1 MAILRVM
8 TALERYTGVAED
20 RIINTFHF
28 ATALPIAS
36 EADYD
41 AVTTSVL
48 NFFAGETPA
57 GAGATGGS
65 IFGNLSNL
73 VAAGTS
79 HTIKVYNLSDPMP
92 RPPRR
97 TETYNAAGATGNP
110 LPADVALVLSTNG
123 VVLAGADPKRRR
135 GRVYIGPLAASTLSV
150 QLSGGDIR
158 PSLTVRNAMAN
169 AGKRLMDSTG
179 PTWVVWSPTYGT
191 STPIVR
197 VRVDDQFDT
206 QRRRGGKPTE
216 FITRLKAA
224 T

>member
-1 MAILRVM
+1 MAILRVQ
-8 TALERYTGVAED
+8 TSLERITGLPED
-20 RIINTFHF
+20 RVVNTFHF
-28 ATALPIAS
+28 STGLPQAP
-36 EADYD
+36 EGDYD
-41 AVTTSVL
+41 LVINNVL

-73 VAAGTS
+73 VGAGQV

-97 TETYNAAGATGNP
+97 TQTFSAVAATGTP
-110 LPADVALVLSTNG
+110 LPADVALVLSQNAAFLPGT
-123 VVLAGADPKRRR
+123 DPKRRR
-135 GRVYIGPLAASTLSV
+135 GRTYIGPLAQSTLSN
-150 QLSGGDIR
+150 QLAGGDVR

-169 AGKRLMDSTG
+169 AGKRLMDAPG

-191 STPIVR
+191 SAPIER
-197 VRVDDQFDT
+197 VRIDDQFDT

-216 FITRLKAA
+216 FITRVKAA